1 MGRRKKMENIEN
13 KDANIEEV
21 VNNIGGVETV
31 EINQEYNTTTTVC
44 STTTLYPKRNV
55 LYQIFFG
62 DDADEYYT
70 WVTPIFDAEQVHL
83 SALIKKGVITED
95 LYDNIVEI
103 SYRED
108 LDEENSFI
116 TKDLKNG
123 IVIKVIDH
131 IGLDWLNKDYITAQ
145 NELKEESLNAY
156 RKLLPQL
163 FHRLEAM
170 ENRRINNNSNNGLIE
185 L

>member
-1 MGRRKKMENIEN
+1 MENLEN
-13 KDANIEEV
+13 KDTIVEVVVDTNANSDINIEKF
-21 VNNIGGVETV
+21 
-31 EINQEYNTTTTVC
+31 QEQAT
-44 STTTLYPKRNV
+44 TTTLYPKKNV

-83 SALIKKGVITED
+83 SALIKKSVITED

-131 IGLDWLNKDYITAQ
+131 IGLDWLNKDYVTAQ

-170 ENRRINNNSNNGLIE
+170 ENNRRNNNSNNGLIE